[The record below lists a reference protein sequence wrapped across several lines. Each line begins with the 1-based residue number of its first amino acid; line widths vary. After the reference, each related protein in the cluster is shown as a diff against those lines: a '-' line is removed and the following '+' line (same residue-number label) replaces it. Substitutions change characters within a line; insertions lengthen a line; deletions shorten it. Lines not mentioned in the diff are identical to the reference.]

1 MIHSLSM
8 NNINLR
14 SYKVQVTGNSVYRK
28 DLFYSFGSINDGIL
42 EVAGLY
48 SALHIARL
56 QVNMADPLRLGQA
69 RSIKVSTGD
78 QRFSVHQSSFVC

>member
-1 MIHSLSM
+1 MY
-8 NNINLR
+8 NNSFFLR
-14 SYKVQVTGNSVYRK
+14 
-28 DLFYSFGSINDGIL
+28 SINDGIL

-69 RSIKVSTGD
+69 KTIKVSGLQQDTCY
-78 QRFSVHQSSFVC
+78 VYLYLLFVLERE

>member
-1 MIHSLSM
+1 MSLKKGFWEIYFRNDTVYNHVD
-8 NNINLR
+8 NNSFFLR
-14 SYKVQVTGNSVYRK
+14 
-28 DLFYSFGSINDGIL
+28 SINDGIL

-69 RSIKVSTGD
+69 KTIKVSGL
-78 QRFSVHQSSFVC
+78 

>member
-1 MIHSLSM
+1 MVYNHVY
-8 NNINLR
+8 NNSFFLR
-14 SYKVQVTGNSVYRK
+14 
-28 DLFYSFGSINDGIL
+28 SINDGIL

-69 RSIKVSTGD
+69 KPIKVSGL
-78 QRFSVHQSSFVC
+78 

>member
-14 SYKVQVTGNSVYRK
+14 KQQNTGNSVYRK

-42 EVAGLY
+42 EVTGLY